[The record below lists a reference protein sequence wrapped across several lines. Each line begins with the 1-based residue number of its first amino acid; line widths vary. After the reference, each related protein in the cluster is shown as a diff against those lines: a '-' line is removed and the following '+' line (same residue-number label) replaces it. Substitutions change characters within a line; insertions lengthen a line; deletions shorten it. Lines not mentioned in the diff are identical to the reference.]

1 MRRPRE
7 IQNIFGNDGTIRFE
21 KEEYTYLDPD
31 CLETHPD
38 HKFKLH
44 TGVRMEKLIESIE
57 CAGVMQ
63 AILVSERDEKRYL
76 LAGYNRVY
84 ASRKANKK
92 MVPAI
97 IKRDLSRIQEV
108 QIINFT
114 NFFSRGTSDYSY
126 LERVR
131 AMKAEYNQLVNSRK
145 RSDESYE
152 KQSTREYFASLYEM
166 TDSTMNRFLTLD
178 KLCDEL
184 LEFLDD
190 KKINISVALKLAE
203 LDDKKQQR
211 IYRFLLESKRKISI
225 KESQLLIEQLH
236 NDEELR
242 LDVLKDKNKKAKLS
256 YEIDKTI
263 MDNIPSGKQRQE
275 AIEQSLMFSQKSLP
289 DWFENHDIVITGK
302 NIYDYVLSIL
312 EKVYLEYPEL
322 MKDK

>member
-145 RSDESYE
+145 RSVESYE

-289 DWFENHDIVITGK
+289 DWFENHDIVIAGK

>member
-21 KEEYTYLDPD
+21 KEEYTYLDSD

-38 HKFKLH
+38 HKFRLH
-44 TGVRMEKLIESIE
+44 TGVRMEKLIESIA

-63 AILVSERDEKRYL
+63 AILVSERDGKRFL

-92 MVPAI
+92 MIPAI

-114 NFFSRGTSDYSY
+114 NFFSRGTHDYSY

-145 RSDESYE
+145 RSVESYE

-184 LEFLDD
+184 LECLDD
-190 KKINISVALKLAE
+190 KKINLSVALKFAE
-203 LDDKKQQR
+203 LDYQKQEKV
-211 IYRFLLESKRKISI
+211 YCFLLENKRKISI
-225 KESQLLIEQLH
+225 KDSQHLIEQLH

-242 LDVLKDKNKKAKLS
+242 LGVLQDKNKKAKLS
-256 YEIDKTI
+256 YEIDETI
-263 MDNIPSGKQRQE
+263 LDNIPSGKQRQE

-289 DWFENHDIVITGK
+289 DWFENHDIVIAEK
-302 NIYDYVLSIL
+302 DMYNYVLSVF
-312 EKVYLEYPEL
+312 ERVYLKYPEL
-322 MKDK
+322 LKEK

>member
-7 IQNIFGNDGTIRFE
+7 IQNIFGNDGAIRFE
-21 KEEYTYLDPD
+21 REEYTYLDSD

-38 HKFKLH
+38 HKFRLH

-63 AILVSERDEKRYL
+63 AILVSERDGKRFL

-114 NFFSRGTSDYSY
+114 NFFSKGTNDYSY
-126 LERVR
+126 LEIVR

-184 LEFLDD
+184 LECLDD
-190 KKINISVALKLAE
+190 KKINISVALKFAE
-203 LDDKKQQR
+203 LDYQKQEK
-211 IYRFLLESKRKISI
+211 IYHFLLVNKRKISI
-225 KESQLLIEQLH
+225 KESLLLIEQLH
-236 NDEELR
+236 NNEEPRLEVSQDE
-242 LDVLKDKNKKAKLS
+242 NKMTKLN
-256 YEIDKTI
+256 YKIDETI
-263 MDNIPSGKQRQE
+263 LENIPSGKQRQE
-275 AIEQSLMFSQKSLP
+275 AIEQSLKFSQKSLP
-289 DWFENHDIVITGK
+289 DWFKNHDIVIAEK
-302 NIYDYVLSIL
+302 DMYNYVLSIF
-312 EKVYLEYPEL
+312 ERVYLKYPEL
-322 MKDK
+322 LKEK

>member
-21 KEEYTYLDPD
+21 REEYTYLDSD

-38 HKFKLH
+38 HKFRLH

-63 AILVSERDEKRYL
+63 PILVSERDGKRFL

-114 NFFSRGTSDYSY
+114 NFFSRGTNDYSY

-184 LEFLDD
+184 LECLDD
-190 KKINISVALKLAE
+190 KKINISVALKFAE
-203 LDDKKQQR
+203 LDYQKQEK
-211 IYRFLLESKRKISI
+211 IYHFLLVNKRKISI
-225 KESQLLIEQLH
+225 KESQLLIEQI
-236 NDEELR
+236 NNNEELR
-242 LDVLKDKNKKAKLS
+242 LDILQDKNKKAKLS
-256 YEIDKTI
+256 YEIDETI
-263 MDNIPSGKQRQE
+263 MDKIPSGKQRQE

-289 DWFENHDIVITGK
+289 DWFENHDIVIAK
-302 NIYDYVLSIL
+302 KDMYNYVLSVF
-312 EKVYLEYPEL
+312 ERVYLKYPEL
-322 MKDK
+322 LIEK

>member
-63 AILVSERDEKRYL
+63 AILVSERDGKRYL

-84 ASRKANKK
+84 ASKKANKK
-92 MVPAI
+92 KVPAI
-97 IKRDLSRIQEV
+97 IKRNLSRIQEV

-114 NFFSRGTSDYSY
+114 NFFSRGTNDYSY

-184 LEFLDD
+184 LECLDD

-203 LDDKKQQR
+203 LDDKKQQI
-211 IYRFLLESKRKISI
+211 IYRFLLESKRKVSI
-225 KESQLLIEQLH
+225 KEQCHQL
-236 NDEELR
+236 
-242 LDVLKDKNKKAKLS
+242 
-256 YEIDKTI
+256 
-263 MDNIPSGKQRQE
+263 
-275 AIEQSLMFSQKSLP
+275 
-289 DWFENHDIVITGK
+289 
-302 NIYDYVLSIL
+302 
-312 EKVYLEYPEL
+312 KVS
-322 MKDK
+322 

>member
-108 QIINFT
+108 QITNFT

-289 DWFENHDIVITGK
+289 DWFENHDIVIAGK

>member
-289 DWFENHDIVITGK
+289 DWFENHDIVIAGK

>member
-21 KEEYTYLDPD
+21 REEYTYLDSD

-38 HKFKLH
+38 HKFRLH

-63 AILVSERDEKRYL
+63 AILVSERDGKRFL

-114 NFFSRGTSDYSY
+114 NFFSRGTNDYSY

-184 LEFLDD
+184 LECLDD
-190 KKINISVALKLAE
+190 KKNQHFCCIKIRRVGL
-203 LDDKKQQR
+203 
-211 IYRFLLESKRKISI
+211 SKTGKDLSFSI
-225 KESQLLIEQLH
+225 
-236 NDEELR
+236 
-242 LDVLKDKNKKAKLS
+242 
-256 YEIDKTI
+256 
-263 MDNIPSGKQRQE
+263 GKQ
-275 AIEQSLMFSQKSLP
+275 K
-289 DWFENHDIVITGK
+289 K
-302 NIYDYVLSIL
+302 NQHKRESAFNRAN
-312 EKVYLEYPEL
+312 KQ
-322 MKDK
+322 